1 MTNYSPVEGKPGL
14 YRDEDSNAVINRN
27 TTAYNSYMARKKA
40 MISKNNELD
49 KMKEDLNGMK
59 SEMNE
64 IKSLLVSLNQKLN
77 T

>member
-1 MTNYSPVEGKPGL
+1 MSNYTPVEGRPGL

-27 TTAYNSYMARKKA
+27 SNDYQAYMSRKQVV
-40 MISKNNELD
+40 SRKNNELK
-49 KMKEDLNGMK
+49 KMKEDLDTVK
-59 SEMNE
+59 DEMSE